1 MKAAAAAD
9 SDRAP
14 ASSRDHSRE
23 ADGWLTGTLIAIF
36 VVVCCAG
43 PLLIGA
49 LAAAGAGAWL
59 ATHGYAIGATA
70 LLVVQPLSP
79 GGSARASAG
88 DDRLLVAVDPQS
100 WTI

>member
-1 MKAAAAAD
+1 MGLTESMKAAAAAD

-70 LLVVQPLSP
+70 LLVVAAAFAWRIRARLSR
-79 GGSARASAG
+79 G
-88 DDRLLVAVDPQS
+88 
-100 WTI
+100 

>member
-1 MKAAAAAD
+1 MGVMEGREAAPTAD
-9 SDRAP
+9 PDRTP

-23 ADGWLTGTLIAIF
+23 AGGRLTGTLIAMF

-59 ATHGYAIGATA
+59 ATHGYAIGAAA
-70 LLVVQPLSP
+70 LLVMAAALAWRIRARLSR
-79 GGSARASAG
+79 G
-88 DDRLLVAVDPQS
+88 
-100 WTI
+100 

>member
-1 MKAAAAAD
+1 MESRKAATTAD
-9 SDRAP
+9 PDRTP

-23 ADGWLTGTLIAIF
+23 ADGWLTGTLIAMF

-59 ATHGYAIGATA
+59 ATHGYAIGAAA
-70 LLVVQPLSP
+70 LLVVAAVLVWRIRARLSR
-79 GGSARASAG
+79 G
-88 DDRLLVAVDPQS
+88 
-100 WTI
+100 